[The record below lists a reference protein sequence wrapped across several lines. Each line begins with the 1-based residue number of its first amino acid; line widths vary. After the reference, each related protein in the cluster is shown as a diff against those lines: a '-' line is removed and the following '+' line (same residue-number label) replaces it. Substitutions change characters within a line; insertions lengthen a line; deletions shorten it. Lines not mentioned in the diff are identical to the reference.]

1 MNRLD
6 LVAGPNGAGKSTF
19 VERQLAKLLP
29 GSVFVN
35 ADEIAKQRW
44 PDDPSAHA
52 YEAAIV
58 AGQTRA
64 KLIELGRPFIAETV
78 FSHPSKL
85 DLVDAAHGAGYTV
98 VLHVLLIPE
107 ELAVQRVAYRV
118 QAGGH
123 PVAESKIRERYHRL
137 WTLVADAIRRCDQAT
152 VYDNSANQRSAHR
165 RPDDGWLHRRLPR
178 LARLDTAA
186 PSRTLAE
193 VIGTSEKV
201 QLAEANPPLK
211 PTTNRARTEKTR
223 PISRSTNRGSDW
235 RGVPRSSW
243 RKYGPDVRRRS
254 RNSRLVLISAA
265 GRHHVCRGEASSSRA
280 ASMPST

>member
-1 MNRLD
+1 VNRLD
-6 LVAGPNGAGKSTF
+6 LVAGPNGSGKSTF

-52 YEAAIV
+52 YEAALL
-58 AGQTRA
+58 AAETRA

-78 FSHPSKL
+78 CSHPSKL
-85 DLVDAAHGAGYTV
+85 ELVDTAHVAGYTV

-152 VYDNSANQRSAHR
+152 VYDNSAIKGPRIVAQMTDGFIVGSPGW
-165 RPDDGWLHRRLPR
+165 PDWTPQP
-178 LARLDTAA
+178 LAGHW
-186 PSRTLAE
+186 PKS
-193 VIGTSEKV
+193 
-201 QLAEANPPLK
+201 
-211 PTTNRARTEKTR
+211 
-223 PISRSTNRGSDW
+223 
-235 RGVPRSSW
+235 
-243 RKYGPDVRRRS
+243 
-254 RNSRLVLISAA
+254 
-265 GRHHVCRGEASSSRA
+265 
-280 ASMPST
+280 